1 LLAEPLGAPALPLAL
16 AVLIALFHL
25 ASVVDAATLCF
36 GADGHVA
43 LEDQEVRH
51 QSVGLVTPVAFVD
64 EVTDSEAR
72 DHGACLDVVVEAGHD
87 TGSTVKIVPT
97 PAGSVPAA
105 DIAIRPNESLVL
117 AYR

>member
-1 LLAEPLGAPALPLAL
+1 MIYHQAIELGAHLM
-16 AVLIALFHL
+16 ALFHL

-43 LEDQEVRH
+43 LEDQEVGH